1 MSPERF
7 GNGIRFTMRLHRK
20 SPGLINYQ
28 PCSFKILKK
37 GAVVLIL
44 EFGNTLK
51 ALRISHGYSQQQLG
65 AKIGVSQSS
74 IKMYENMQRLPP
86 LDVVVNM
93 AKIFNVS
100 VDFMLGVE
108 NTRNLVDLTGLS
120 ENEIKIMKDLIKAM
134 KESKIKK

>member
-1 MSPERF
+1 M
-7 GNGIRFTMRLHRK
+7 
-20 SPGLINYQ
+20 
-28 PCSFKILKK
+28 
-37 GAVVLIL
+37 LIL

-100 VDFMLGVE
+100 VNFMLGVE